1 MNDIFQVVEKAFA
14 EKVDKAGSPYIGHL
28 FRVTEKIR
36 DNYEYDYEL
45 IQAAFCHDLLEDIPM
60 WTPEKLGEY
69 VSPRVVKLVDILTH
83 KENESYKNYI
93 GRISLDTDAVR
104 IKLADLEDN
113 MNISRLPVLTDKDI
127 ERIKK
132 YHKYYNYLKSI

>member
-60 WTPEKLGEY
+60 WTPEKLDEY
-69 VSPRVVKLVDILTH
+69 VSPRVVKLVDTLS
-83 KENESYKNYI
+83 KKDYESYDDYI
-93 GRISLDTDAVR
+93 KRVALNNDAIK